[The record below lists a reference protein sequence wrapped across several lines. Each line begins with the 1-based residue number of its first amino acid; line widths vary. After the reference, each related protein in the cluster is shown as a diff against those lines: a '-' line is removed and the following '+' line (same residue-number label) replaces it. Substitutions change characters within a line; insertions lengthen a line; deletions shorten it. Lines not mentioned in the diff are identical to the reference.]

1 MTLNGMPTVRR
12 DKVYV
17 LNPDYRLRHDVHRT
31 VLFAV
36 SSATEGSSVGWV
48 GFIHPLQA
56 AFLSFFTFGRSLG
69 ENLKLLSAYFHREED
84 LLAGWVSG
92 LVENPRPVCT
102 LSPQGKVWFPRRVL
116 VEADEVGDR
125 LRLDR
130 LEAGNFLWR
139 KLDLTGRRLYTGP
152 LQVTLMLTNRCV
164 THCRYCY
171 ADTATRVVTP
181 LSTERILELVDE
193 AAGWP
198 VKQFNLMG
206 GEVFLHPDWDV
217 ILQQLV
223 ERGIAPE
230 FVSTKVPLTDG
241 LVDKLR
247 NTGYAGVVQVSLD
260 ACDPDILDE
269 LLGVGKSYREQVWQG
284 LQVLDQSGL
293 KYQVATVLT
302 SLNAHVETLGTL
314 YNRLCSLQQLV
325 DWRVVPVSDSLYKE
339 PADFKRLKLP
349 VSCLH
354 SLFEQLE
361 QLTVGSPFP
370 VLLGRD
376 LMNCHNRTAASGSR
390 SFPGKECS
398 ALTSH
403 LFILPDGKATIC
415 EQLYWNPRFLIGDA
429 SCQSLAE
436 IWDSPRAR
444 QLYGLSRAD
453 VSEQSPCRMCGQFE
467 ACWGYHN
474 RCWADIL
481 KVYGAEHWDYPD
493 PRCRWAPEFFE

>member
-1 MTLNGMPTVRR
+1 MLTVRR

-48 GFIHPLQA
+48 SFIHPLQA

-69 ENLKLLSAYFHREED
+69 ENLQLLSAFFHREESQ
-84 LLAGWVSG
+84 LTGWVAG
-92 LVENPRPVCT
+92 IVENPRPVCT

-116 VEADEVGDR
+116 VEADKVDGR

-130 LEAGNFLWR
+130 LEAGDFLWR

-171 ADTATRVVTP
+171 ADTVTRVETP
-181 LSTERILELVDE
+181 LATTRILELVDE

-206 GEVFLHPDWDV
+206 GEIFLHPDWDV
-217 ILQQLV
+217 ILRRLV
-223 ERGIAPE
+223 ELGIAPE
-230 FVSTKVPLTDG
+230 FISTKVPLTDG
-241 LVDKLR
+241 LVGKLR
-247 NTGYAGVVQVSLD
+247 DTGYRGVVQVSLD
-260 ACDPDILDE
+260 ACDPRILHE
-269 LLGVGKSYREQVWQG
+269 LLGVGTAYWEQVWLG
-284 LQVLDQSGL
+284 LQALDRSGM

-302 SLNAHVETLGTL
+302 SLNAHVETLETL
-314 YNRLCSLQQLV
+314 YNKLCSLKQLAA
-325 DWRVVPVSDSLYKE
+325 WRVVPVSDSLYKE

-349 VSCLH
+349 VSYLH
-354 SLFEQLE
+354 TLFEQLE
-361 QLTVGSPFP
+361 QLTADSPFP

-376 LMNCHNRTAASGSR
+376 LINCHSRTAAGGSR
-390 SFPGKECS
+390 AFPGKECS
-398 ALTSH
+398 AQTSH

-429 SCQSLAE
+429 SCQSLVE
-436 IWDSPRAR
+436 IWDGPRAK
-444 QLYGLSRAD
+444 QLYGLTRTDIST
-453 VSEQSPCRMCGQFE
+453 QSPCRECNLFE
-467 ACWGYHN
+467 ACWSYHN
-474 RCWADIL
+474 RCWSDIL
-481 KVYGAEHWDYPD
+481 KAYGEEHWDYPD
-493 PRCRWAPEFFE
+493 PRCSRAPEVGKGVGGE